1 MTRLFIGNFL
11 GCSPNWYK
19 FLIVLF
25 LLVNPV
31 LFYVSPFLSAWFLVG
46 EFIVVLAMA
55 LKCYPLFPGGL
66 LAIEAIFIGMTDV
79 SNVRQEILV
88 NVDVLLLLMFMVAGV
103 SYIKDLLLYF
113 FSRLLL
119 SCESKLLLSV
129 LFCTVSAILS
139 AFLDALTVIA
149 VLISVIGGFYTIYC
163 EVSEKDG
170 DDLDLEVFRA
180 FLRSLMMHAGIGSAL
195 GGVLTIVG
203 EPQNLI
209 IAKNSGWGFGEFF
222 FRMLPVTLP
231 VFLCGILTCLS
242 LEKIKIFG
250 YGVDMPSRVRRVLRD
265 YSCKKYSKK
274 EYLNLILQG
283 GMVVWLVSALAL
295 HLAEVGLIGLSVIIL
310 AASVTGSTDEH
321 SLGKAFTEAMP
332 FAALLVVFFV
342 IISVI
347 VEQKLFIPVIHYIFN
362 FSSQTQVVLFYI
374 FSGVLSMVSDNV
386 FVGSV
391 YINEVKNAFDNNL
404 ISLGQFENLAVAINT
419 GTNLPSIAT
428 PSGQAAFLF
437 LLTSRLATMIKFSYG
452 KMVWMAL
459 PYTVVIAFVGLFS
472 LFFFLPSV
480 NEWMVLHKLIAN
492 HHP

>member
-11 GCSPNWYK
+11 GFSPNWYK
-19 FLIVLF
+19 ILIVMF

-31 LFYVSPFLSAWFLVG
+31 LFSIKPFLSAWILVG

-79 SNVRQEILV
+79 SFVRHEILA
-88 NVDVLLLLMFMVAGV
+88 NIDVLLLLMFMVAGV

-113 FSRLLL
+113 FSKLLL

-149 VLISVIGGFYTIYC
+149 VLISVIGGFYQIYC
-163 EVSEKDG
+163 EVSEKES
-170 DDLDLEVFRA
+170 DDRDLEVFRA
-180 FLRSLMMHAGIGSAL
+180 FLRSLMMHAGVGSAL

-231 VFLCGILTCLS
+231 VFICGIVTCLS
-242 LEKIKIFG
+242 LEKLKVFG
-250 YGVDMPSRVRRVLRD
+250 YGIEMPLRVRRVLRD

-274 EYLNLILQG
+274 EYLNLVLQG
-283 GMVVWLVSALAL
+283 CMVVWLVIALAL

-310 AASVTGSTDEH
+310 TASVTGETDEH

-332 FAALLVVFFV
+332 FAALLVVFFA

-347 VEQKLFIPVIHYIFN
+347 VEQNLFIPVIHYIFN
-362 FSSQTQVVLFYI
+362 FSSQAQVVLFYV

-452 KMVWMAL
+452 KMVWMAF
-459 PYTVVIAFVGLFS
+459 PYTIVIAFVGLFS
-472 LFFFLPSV
+472 LFFFLPSA
-480 NEWMVLHKLIAN
+480 NEWMLIHKLIAN
-492 HHP
+492 HYP

>member
-1 MTRLFIGNFL
+1 MTRLVINNFL
-11 GCSPNWYK
+11 GGAPNWYK
-19 FLIVLF
+19 LLILLFLIA
-25 LLVNPV
+25 NPV
-31 LFYVSPFLSAWFLVG
+31 IFDANPFVASWFLVV

-79 SNVRQEILV
+79 SHLRHEIMA
-88 NVDVLLLLMFMVAGV
+88 NIDVLLLLMFMVAGV
-103 SYIKDLLLYF
+103 SYIKDLLLYCF
-113 FSRLLL
+113 
-119 SCESKLLLSV
+119 SKLLLSLENKLSLSV
-129 LFCTVSAILS
+129 LFCIVSAILS

-149 VLISVIGGFYTIYC
+149 VLISVIGGFYAIYC
-163 EVSEKDG
+163 QVNEKNV
-170 DDLDLEVFRA
+170 DDYELEKFRS

-209 IAKNSGWGFGEFF
+209 IAKSSGWGFGEFF

-231 VFLCGILTCLS
+231 VFLCGILTCLL
-242 LEKIKIFG
+242 LEKLKVFG
-250 YGVDMPSRVRRVLRD
+250 YGVDMPSRVREVLRN
-265 YSCKKYSKK
+265 YSYQKHSKK
-274 EYLNLILQG
+274 EYLNLVLQG
-283 GMVVWLVSALAL
+283 CMVIWLILALAL

-310 AASVTGSTDEH
+310 AASVTGATDEH

-332 FAALLVVFFV
+332 FTALLIVFFA

-347 VEQKLFIPVIHYIFN
+347 VEQKLFIPVIHYFFG
-362 FSSQTQVVLFYI
+362 FSSQSQVALFYI
-374 FSGVLSMVSDNV
+374 FSGILSMVSDNV

-404 ISLGQFENLAVAINT
+404 INLEQFESLAVAINT

-437 LLTSRLATMIKFSYG
+437 LLTSRLATMINFSYG
-452 KMVWMAL
+452 KMVWMAF
-459 PYTVVIAFVGLFS
+459 PYTIVITFTGLIS
-472 LFFFLPSV
+472 ITYCMPLV
-480 NEWMVLHKLIAN
+480 NEWMLFHKIIAT
-492 HHP
+492 H